1 MIKAIEIKNH
11 NGLSTV
17 GAIKTEQVV
26 LLAGKNGA
34 GKSRLLN
41 SIVDKFGGKKVGG
54 TLELYFGSGDFQS
67 NKSKHKICNYSHYDI
82 LLQSPKDFIPEVIA
96 GAEKRLKNCSY
107 EDTATDALL
116 FIYDM
121 AFGYSDFCK
130 EHKELFS
137 SFKEYAQ
144 EKFELVIEKDEKN
157 KSLTICND
165 DGTDSRSMSPGQR
178 YLLRMA
184 VACFRKQ
191 LCDKEQK
198 SQEETVPD
206 PNYIFIIDEPEI
218 HLHPDAMIKTLDI
231 LIENFGDSAQFFIA
245 THSLALISHFVVSAT
260 VGRSANILWFEN
272 GHISDFRSDSTKLVS
287 GLIGDENNRL
297 AIDNLICL
305 PDDFACNT
313 FASQCLDHADAVSV
327 TNKAKQDK
335 SCAAASAVLDG
346 ETSGK
351 IAVLDYG
358 VGKGRFLESLS
369 IFEPDKVEKIDYYAY
384 DKFASDSDICK
395 KIMSDCFGG
404 TDDFN
409 IDGHYS
415 NDFADLRTNKTKF
428 DYVFMINVLHEISVK
443 DWSET
448 FDNINAVLSANG
460 RLVIVERKE
469 LTVGE
474 SPYLNGYVMLTEG
487 GARSLFG
494 GAIDEDLSKVKDSI
508 FRCVI
513 RKDGLNRINKNLII
527 KCLQALQCEAQTSV
541 ARIHEKYQ
549 CPEEASEAKDGDRKC
564 NQRFRD
570 GISLAFWAHQ
580 FTNVSLNLRTYVE
593 PETDRSNIK

>member
-1 MIKAIEIKNH
+1 MINAIEIKNH

-17 GAIKTEQVV
+17 GTIKTEQVV

-41 SIVDKFGGKKVGG
+41 SIADKFGGKKDNGNF
-54 TLELYFGSGDFQS
+54 ELYFSSGDFQS
-67 NKSKHKICNYSHYDI
+67 NKSKHKISNYSHYDI

-96 GAEKRLKNCSY
+96 GAEKRLKNCNY

-121 AFGYSDFCK
+121 AFGYSDLCK
-130 EHKELFS
+130 EHEELFS
-137 SFKEYAQ
+137 SFKDYAR
-144 EKFELVIEKDEKN
+144 ENFELIIEKDGEN
-157 KSLTICND
+157 NGLIICND
-165 DGTDSRSMSPGQR
+165 DGTDSKSMSPGQR

-184 VACFRKQ
+184 VASFRKQ
-191 LCDKEQK
+191 LCDEEQK
-198 SQEETVPD
+198 SEDESAPET
-206 PNYIFIIDEPEI
+206 NYIFLIDEPEI

-231 LIENFGDSAQFFIA
+231 LTKNFGDSAQFFIA

-272 GHISDFRSDSTKLVS
+272 GQISDFRSDSTKLVS
-287 GLIGDENNRL
+287 GLIGAEDNRL
-297 AIDNLICL
+297 AIDNLIRL

-327 TNKAKQDK
+327 TNKAKQDR
-335 SCAAASAVLDG
+335 SCAAASAVLEC
-346 ETSGK
+346 ETVGK
-351 IAVLDYG
+351 LAVLDYG
-358 VGKGRFLESLS
+358 VGKGRFLDSLR
-369 IFEPDKVEKIDYYAY
+369 IFEPDKVGKIDYYAY
-384 DKFASDSDICK
+384 DKFASDSEVCK
-395 KIMSDCFGG
+395 KIMSDCFDG
-404 TDDFN
+404 TEDFD
-409 IDGHYS
+409 IGGHYT
-415 NDFADLRTNKTKF
+415 NDFAHLRAKKIKF
-428 DYVFMINVLHEISVK
+428 DFVFMINVLHEISVK

-448 FDNINAVLSANG
+448 FDNINAVLSKNG

-487 GARSLFG
+487 GAKSLFG
-494 GAIDEDLSKVKDSI
+494 RAFDKKLSKVKDSI
-508 FRCVI
+508 FRCII
-513 RKDGLNRINKNLII
+513 RKDGLNKINEDLIV
-527 KCLQALQCEAQTSV
+527 KCLKALQCEAQTAV

-549 CPEEASEAKDGDRKC
+549 RPAEAIEAKDGDRKC

-580 FTNVSLNLRTYVE
+580 FTNVSLNLRAYVE
-593 PETDRSNIK
+593 PETDKSNIK